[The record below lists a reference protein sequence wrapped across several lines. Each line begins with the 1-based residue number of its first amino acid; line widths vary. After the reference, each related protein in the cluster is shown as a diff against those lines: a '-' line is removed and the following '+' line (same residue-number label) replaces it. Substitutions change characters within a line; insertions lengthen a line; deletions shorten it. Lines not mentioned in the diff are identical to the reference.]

1 MQQSS
6 SCNGREVSTR
16 VPRPAAP
23 SSFTVTLIAHAKDS
37 IWCVDLFRV
46 ESILMRSHWVMLVM
60 DVFTRRIVGFGI
72 APASIDGMSVCHMFN
87 CATAGQSK
95 PKYLSTDHDPLFR
108 FHRWLANLRVL
119 EVEEMKS
126 VRWRSAFTSVRR
138 NVSSELSGGNTLI
151 RYFFGT
157 PRTWRAS

>member
-1 MQQSS
+1 
-6 SCNGREVSTR
+6 
-16 VPRPAAP
+16 
-23 SSFTVTLIAHAKDS
+23 
-37 IWCVDLFRV
+37 
-46 ESILMRSHWVMLVM
+46 MRSHWVMLVM

-95 PKYLSTDHDPLFR
+95 PKYLSMDHDPLFMDHDPLFR

-126 VRWRSAFTSVRR
+126 VLCAPLSHPFVERLIGTIRR
-138 NVSSELSGGNTLI
+138 EYFDQV
-151 RYFFGT
+151 FFGT

>member
-1 MQQSS
+1 MSALRS
-6 SCNGREVSTR
+6 
-16 VPRPAAP
+16 PRTMKA
-23 SSFTVTLIAHAKDS
+23 AHAKDS

-60 DVFTRRIVGFGI
+60 DVFTRRIVGFSI
-72 APASIDGMSVCHMFN
+72 APASIDGMSVCRMFN

-138 NVSSELSGGNTLI
+138 TSHRNYPAGIL
-151 RYFFGT
+151 
-157 PRTWRAS
+157 

>member
-1 MQQSS
+1 M
-6 SCNGREVSTR
+6 
-16 VPRPAAP
+16 
-23 SSFTVTLIAHAKDS
+23 
-37 IWCVDLFRV
+37 
-46 ESILMRSHWVMLVM
+46 MLVM

-72 APASIDGMSVCHMFN
+72 APSSIDGISVCHMFN

-108 FHRWLANLRVL
+108 FHCWLANLRVL
-119 EVEEMKS
+119 EIEEMKS
-126 VRWRSAFTSVRR
+126 VPCAPISHPFVERLILIGTA
-138 NVSSELSGGNTLI
+138 GGNTLI